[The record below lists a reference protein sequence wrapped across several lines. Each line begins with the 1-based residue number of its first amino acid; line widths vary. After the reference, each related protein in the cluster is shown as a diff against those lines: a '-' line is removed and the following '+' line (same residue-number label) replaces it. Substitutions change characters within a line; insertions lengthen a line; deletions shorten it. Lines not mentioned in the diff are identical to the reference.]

1 MPDIRLTQ
9 EEADHVLVAVIA
21 REDLLDN
28 EIKKAAEKRNTK
40 RIMEIAKVKEK
51 LKSAEEKLCRAGATL
66 PFQLTDSPPIKY
78 EIKARSSKEA
88 TSSVMVREFI
98 KEILDVRENI
108 VWDKETVIR
117 YWRICSDTIDE
128 KSVTE
133 EYLKYTPMR

>member
-66 PFQLTDSPPIKY
+66 PF
-78 EIKARSSKEA
+78 
-88 TSSVMVREFI
+88 
-98 KEILDVRENI
+98 
-108 VWDKETVIR
+108 
-117 YWRICSDTIDE
+117 
-128 KSVTE
+128 
-133 EYLKYTPMR
+133 